1 MPSDCA
7 ILTLRC
13 VLHCAG
19 FITVQSAW
27 NLPVACLYSPTHH
40 LHYPHLLCAVE
51 RGLGRQHFVLGVR
64 TSGEL
69 GRMAGSFS
77 SDASTSLARPSRF
90 CPTASLSS
98 TVAGNACDSS
108 PDFALNA
115 YFRHSFVDLEAPLLV
130 IRSVVAAPVDRT
142 AESGRVSTQHSRHQ
156 TLFSLHQ
163 L

>member
-1 MPSDCA
+1 MSSYFA
-7 ILTLRC
+7 IVTLRC
-13 VLHCAG
+13 VLRCAG
-19 FITVQSAW
+19 FIKVQSAW
-27 NLPVACLYSPTHH
+27 NLPRRSP
-40 LHYPHLLCAVE
+40 PQSNSSPALLPPLVSCREAPWTTA
-51 RGLGRQHFVLGVR
+51 LVLGVR

-69 GRMAGSFS
+69 GRMAGSCS
-77 SDASTSLARPSRF
+77 SDASTSLARPSYV

-98 TVAGNACDSS
+98 TVVGNARDSS
-108 PDFALNA
+108 PDSVLNVC
-115 YFRHSFVDLEAPLLV
+115 FHHSFVDLEAPLLV